1 MMWRMLL
8 AVFIGSGLGG
18 VCRYLM
24 SDIIMSIFPQQQVAQ
39 WATLTV
45 NIAGCFILG
54 LIFGFIDRGCQV
66 SPEMRVFLTAGF
78 CGGLTTFSTFARE
91 SVVLLGSGQ
100 YVTVAVYLALSLL
113 LGLGA
118 AASGHML
125 ASK

>member
-1 MMWRMLL
+1 MWRMLL